1 MNVKELISTSDKFHM
16 NTYARFPVVFA
27 KAAGTRLWDKDG
39 KEYTDFL
46 SGIGTLNLGH
56 CPKKVVDAFCEQAH
70 ELGHV
75 SNLFYTEPQIKLAEQ
90 LGKLGDGKVFF
101 ANSGAEANEGALKLA
116 RRWGKT
122 NFSPSKTGYVTALKS
137 FHGRTLATLAA
148 TGQPEKNRLFEPLPD
163 GFKHVPFDDI
173 ESLAMAIDDDTCAV
187 MLEVVQGE
195 SGVWPASADY
205 LAAVRRLCD
214 ERRVL
219 LIFDEVQ
226 TGIGRTGK
234 FFGFEHFNVK
244 PDIITLAKSLA
255 GGFPIGAIIARD
267 EVAASFGPGNHGSTF
282 GGTPPVCAAALAV
295 LDILEKD
302 GLVERS
308 ATVGKYFWARLE
320 TMAKETDHIEEI
332 RGLGLMIGLTL
343 KHANASQVVLAMLK
357 KGFIINGVGDRILRF
372 LPPLIITETEID
384 AMLAALNETLGA

>member
-1 MNVKELISTSDKFHM
+1 MHELIAKAEQFHM

-27 KAAGTRLWDKDG
+27 KAAGTKVWDVDG

-46 SGIGTLNLGH
+46 SGIGALNLGH
-56 CPKKVVDAFCEQAH
+56 CPPKVVDAFCAQARQ
-70 ELGHV
+70 LGHV
-75 SNLFYTEPQIKLAEQ
+75 SNLFYTKPQIELAAR
-90 LGKLGDGKVFF
+90 LGGLGGGRVFF

-122 NFSPSKTGYVTALKS
+122 NFSPEKTGYVTALNS

-148 TGQPEKNRLFEPLPD
+148 TGQPEKNRLFEPLPA

-173 ESLAMAIDDDTCAV
+173 AALAAAVDDKTCAV

-214 ERRVL
+214 ERHVL

-226 TGIGRTGK
+226 TGFGRTGK
-234 FFGFEHFNVK
+234 FFAYQHFNVR
-244 PDIITLAKSLA
+244 PDIITMAKSLA

-267 EVAASFGPGNHGSTF
+267 EVAAAFNPGDHGSTF
-282 GGTPPVCAAALAV
+282 GGGPPVCAAALAALDV
-295 LDILEKD
+295 LSVD
-302 GLVERS
+302 GLVERA
-308 ATVGKYFWARLE
+308 ATVGEYFRARLE
-320 TMAKETDHIEEI
+320 ALAEETGAIEEV
-332 RGLGLMIGLTL
+332 RGLGLMLGLTL
-343 KHANASQVVLAMLK
+343 KSAGARRVVAALLD
-357 KGFIINGVGDRILRF
+357 KGFIINSVGSSILRF
-372 LPPLIITETEID
+372 LPPLIITEAEIN
-384 AMLAALNETLGA
+384 AMLAALKEVLEA